1 MDIPQIIKNWLKRH
15 QYIWVLIFG
24 AAIGFGAGIYMQSE
38 RVENLNTLL
47 KSKDDL
53 ITEYRERLHIREK
66 VEGPYHSYTD
76 RELKDRAIEL
86 SRKIE
91 SLCEENPLLLTDE
104 FYKRKYDEFKTD
116 PNHHEAD
123 RLEAKPGSVLI
134 LPEPGQGR
142 VAIDKLSPTITES
155 DIGRTYGDLVKMWM
169 DKISKSIAPQLEL
182 YRNEYMRDA
191 INLRDEMLG
200 RMPPRAD
207 RFYRFH
213 VDPRN
218 PGLFL
223 IGVSIQ
229 LREIAN
235 DLIR

>member
-1 MDIPQIIKNWLKRH
+1 MDKPQIFSDWLKKH
-15 QYIWVLIFG
+15 QVVWLLIIGIGAGFT
-24 AAIGFGAGIYMQSE
+24 AAIFFYNE
-38 RVENLNTLL
+38 RIENLKTLL
-47 KSKDDL
+47 TSKEAL
-53 ITEYRERLHIREK
+53 IAEYRERLQIRERN
-66 VEGPYHSYTD
+66 EGPYRFYTD

-91 SLCEENPLLLTDE
+91 NLCEENPLLLTGE
-104 FYKRKYDEFKTD
+104 FYERKYDEFKTNPD
-116 PNHHEAD
+116 HHEAD

-134 LPEPGQGR
+134 LPDSGQGR
-142 VAIDKLSPTITES
+142 VAIDKLSPTIAES
-155 DIGRTYGDLVKMWM
+155 DIGRTYGDLAKMWM
-169 DKISKSIAPQLEL
+169 DKISESIAPQLEI
-182 YRNEYMRDA
+182 YKNEYMRDA
-191 INLRDEMLG
+191 VNLIDEMLG

-218 PGLFL
+218 PGLFM
-223 IGVSIQ
+223 IGVAIQ

>member
-1 MDIPQIIKNWLKRH
+1 MDIPQILSDWFKKH
-15 QYIWVLIFG
+15 QVIWVLIFG
-24 AAIGFGAGIYMQSE
+24 IGAGITAANFIYDE
-38 RVENLNTLL
+38 RIENLKTLIT
-47 KSKDDL
+47 SKDAL
-53 ITEYRERLHIREK
+53 IAEYKERLQIREK
-66 VEGPYHSYTD
+66 NEGPYRFYTD
-76 RELKDRAIEL
+76 RELKDKAIEL

-91 SLCEENPLLLTDE
+91 SLCEENTLLLTGE
-104 FYKRKYDEFKTD
+104 YYERKYDEFKTD

-169 DKISKSIAPQLEL
+169 DKISESIAPQLEQ
-182 YRNEYMRDA
+182 YKNEYMRDA

-223 IGVSIQ
+223 IGVAIQ